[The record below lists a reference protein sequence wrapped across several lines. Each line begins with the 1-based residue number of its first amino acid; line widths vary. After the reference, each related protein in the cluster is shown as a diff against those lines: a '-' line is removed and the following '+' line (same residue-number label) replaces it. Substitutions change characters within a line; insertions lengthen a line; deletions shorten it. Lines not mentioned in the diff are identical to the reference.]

1 VLLNQGKK
9 YPKKETR
16 EKNNSPKKNE
26 KKEGK
31 RGTTSAGAH
40 GEGHSELCWHVMSCA
55 LFVALFDQ
63 HICSL
68 PCYHNSGTWNT
79 LDQQQE
85 Q

>member
-1 VLLNQGKK
+1 VLLNQGKNIQ
-9 YPKKETR
+9 KKKQI
-16 EKNNSPKKNE
+16 EKNNSPKKL
-26 KKEGK
+26 KKKGK

-40 GEGHSELCWHVMSCA
+40 GEEHSELCWRVMSCA
-55 LFVALFDQ
+55 LFAALFDQ